1 MVFFETKFA
10 GPCLN
15 FNLLPY
21 KRKEYI
27 PKVMNKIYTGINV
40 NSMFFSLPQCCGT
53 QPSAG
58 ISPTQL
64 NTLITT
70 QNYKTKDA
78 FSSTLLA
85 IWAGLMLVVDIT
97 LITWGG
103 RVSWRGI
110 AFKARVRMT
119 T

>member
-1 MVFFETKFA
+1 MLIRCSFLCHRT
-10 GPCLN
+10 
-15 FNLLPY
+15 
-21 KRKEYI
+21 
-27 PKVMNKIYTGINV
+27 
-40 NSMFFSLPQCCGT
+40 T

-64 NTLITT
+64 NTLSTT
-70 QNYKTKDA
+70 QNYKTRDA
-78 FSSTLLA
+78 LSSTLLT

-97 LITWGG
+97 LITWGE

-110 AFKARVRMT
+110 AFRMT